1 MPIPDEE
8 MARLCRSVFGE
19 ALDPKT
25 RASIAA
31 QLEGVAA
38 TNRVLLPR
46 LSLQA
51 EPEGHAALLRRVR
64 RDG

>member
-8 MARLCRSVFGE
+8 MARLCRSVLGE
-19 ALDPKT
+19 PLDPQR

-31 QLEGVAA
+31 QLEAMAVANLA
-38 TNRVLLPR
+38 ILRWLPP
-46 LSLQA
+46 QA
-51 EPEGHAALLRRVR
+51 EPEGFFPLLRRAR

>member
-19 ALDPKT
+19 ALDPKA

-46 LSLQA
+46 LALQA

>member
-19 ALDPKT
+19 DLGPQA
-25 RASIAA
+25 RAAITAQLESIAA
-31 QLEGVAA
+31 
-38 TNRVLLPR
+38 TNQALLPR
-46 LSLQA
+46 LSPQA
-51 EPEGHAALLRRVR
+51 EPGGHAALLRRVR